1 MLSQHFGTL
10 TSEGVVQSTDKKVI
24 IRISGNNDR
33 QCELHVTLNT
43 DGKIDDLRAAI
54 IEMDH

>member
-10 TSEGVVQSTDKKVI
+10 TSEGVVQPTDKKVI

-33 QCELHVTLNT
+33 QGELHVTLNT